1 MSPRRYNLGRR
12 QDAAVATRARIV
24 EAARSLIAGK
34 GDIGEFSME
43 AVAAKAG
50 VSRMTVYNQFHSQ
63 PRLLEAVADSLAERG
78 GMRKLAGAFLAPRV
92 EDGVAVFVETFVGF
106 WASDRVFLRRVRAL
120 GVLTPSVY
128 RKVRERDE
136 WRHEAARNLVAK
148 FGVRPGPD
156 RDPGWAA
163 ELLFALSSFE
173 VFDILSE
180 ESRSPETVAKSLTDS
195 VLAAWGV
202 RGSERGT
209 GPARSRRA
217 RPRA

>member
-12 QDAAVATRARIV
+12 QSAAEATRARIV
-24 EAARSLIAGK
+24 EAARSLIAK
-34 GDIGEFSME
+34 PGDIGEFSME

-92 EDGVAVFVETFVGF
+92 EDGVGVFVETFVGF
-106 WASDRVFLRRVRAL
+106 WASDRVFLRRLRAL

-136 WRHEAARNLVAK
+136 WRREAARNLVAK
-148 FGVRPGPD
+148 FGVHAGPD

-163 ELLFALSSFE
+163 ELLFGLSSFE
-173 VFDILSE
+173 VFDLLHDD
-180 ESRSPETVAKSLTDS
+180 SRPPETLARSLTHA
-195 VLAAWGV
+195 VLTAWGV
-202 RGSERGT
+202 RGPERET
-209 GPARSRRA
+209 APARSRRA